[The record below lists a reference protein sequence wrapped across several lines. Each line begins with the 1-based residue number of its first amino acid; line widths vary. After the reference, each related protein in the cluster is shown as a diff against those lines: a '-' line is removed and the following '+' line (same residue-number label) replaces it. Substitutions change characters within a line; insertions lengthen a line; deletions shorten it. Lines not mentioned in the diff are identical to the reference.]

1 VAATINIPA
10 GANLGALPPP
20 DLANANTLSLQGN
33 ATLSGSLN
41 APTGS
46 PGLTINGNAHTIT
59 LTNGGFALPG
69 NTVPNLTLQNV
80 TIAGGNNASAISGS
94 NLQG

>member
-1 VAATINIPA
+1 
-10 GANLGALPPP
+10 LPPP